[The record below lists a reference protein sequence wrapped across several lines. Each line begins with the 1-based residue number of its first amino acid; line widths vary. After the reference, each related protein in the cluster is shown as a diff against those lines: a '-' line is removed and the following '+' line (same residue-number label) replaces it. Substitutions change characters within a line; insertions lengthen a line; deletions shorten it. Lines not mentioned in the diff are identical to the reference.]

1 MVEPTLKL
9 TYCYRVGN
17 SEHEAMQDENQGVF
31 DTSDI
36 YLNSLEDQI
45 YYSFA
50 MINMLVK
57 SQMKYTL
64 PLNFNSQLSYRIAS

>member
-1 MVEPTLKL
+1 MVELTLKL
-9 TYCYRVGN
+9 ADCHRVGN
-17 SEHEAMQDENQGVF
+17 SEHEAMQGENQGVF
-31 DTSDI
+31 DTSGI

-64 PLNFNSQLSYRIAS
+64 PLNFNSQLSYQIAS